1 MKRALALATVLTA
14 ASLAGCS
21 SYRDQ
26 RIATGAVVGGTSGAI
41 IGGVASGTPGGAIA
55 GGAIGA
61 VAGAVVADASRPR
74 YYDRPYRVQRRCY
87 WDREIGERVCRW

>member
-1 MKRALALATVLTA
+1 MKRALAIASIITA

-21 SYRDQ
+21 SYRDE
-26 RIATGAVVGGTSGAI
+26 RIATGAVVGGASGAI
-41 IGGVASGTPGGAIA
+41 IGGVASGSPGGAIA

-74 YYDRPYRVQRRCY
+74 YDDRPYRVQRRCY
-87 WDREIGERVCRW
+87 WDREIGERACRW